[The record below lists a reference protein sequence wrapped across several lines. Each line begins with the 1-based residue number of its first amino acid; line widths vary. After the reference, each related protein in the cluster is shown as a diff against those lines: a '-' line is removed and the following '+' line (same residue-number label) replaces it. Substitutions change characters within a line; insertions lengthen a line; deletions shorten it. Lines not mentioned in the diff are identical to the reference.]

1 MMKNRLILNLQYIFK
16 NIPNRLNKFS
26 ITKKI
31 ALAALFF
38 ISIIIVSLNYY
49 SSKVLQPSILISEK
63 HRIGAVT
70 SYIANDIETA
80 LDFGS
85 KASVEHII
93 SSATSSSDIKG
104 AYFANREFNVGK
116 MKEFKENSIEL
127 FTKDSKNPY
136 FAMHKFINDANFVL
150 YYDASYYLKNIED
163 YQNFISLLT
172 LTLIAIMFIAL
183 VYFKLLLLPF
193 TKTAHAMLNI
203 DLNNPIPDRALLD
216 INTKDER
223 EDIVLAFFELSR
235 KISDRTAELD
245 ELNITLEEKVQSRTQ
260 KLQDAMQALGKQKR
274 DVLGTLTELRHAQNQ
289 LIEVEKMASLGALVA
304 GVAHEINTPV
314 GISYTGITHLIRSS
328 KKLLAS
334 YDNSTMSEEDFHEY
348 FEDTR
353 EFHAII
359 EANLIR
365 AANLIKS
372 FKQVAVDQ
380 SSEKMREFNVSEYI
394 DETVLS
400 LKNRFKNRSISLNI
414 NCDENLIIKSYPG
427 IWSQIFT
434 NLILNSLLH
443 GFDNDDSGSI
453 DIDINTNDKMVVVE
467 YKDSGKG
474 IKKENLKQI
483 FEPFFTTARSE
494 GGSGLGLH
502 IVYNLITSTLQG
514 SIICESI
521 IDNGV
526 HFTIEIP
533 LNVKGK

>member
-1 MMKNRLILNLQYIFK
+1 MKNRLLFNLIYIFK

-26 ITKKI
+26 ITKRI
-31 ALAALFF
+31 ALSALLF
-38 ISIIIVSLNYY
+38 IGIIILSLNYY
-49 SSKVLQPSILISEK
+49 SSKILQPSILINEEQK
-63 HRIGAVT
+63 IRTIT
-70 SYIANDIETA
+70 NYIANDIEAA

-85 KASVEHII
+85 QASVEHII
-93 SSATSSSDIKG
+93 SSATTSLDIKG
-104 AYFANREFNVGK
+104 VYFQSKDFTFNEK
-116 MKEFKENSIEL
+116 KDFKEDAIEL
-127 FTKDSKNPY
+127 FTKDVKNPY
-136 FAMHKFINDANFVL
+136 FAIHKLINGANFVL
-150 YYDASYYLKNIED
+150 YYDASHYIKNKED
-163 YQNFISLLT
+163 YRKFISLLT
-172 LTLIAIMFIAL
+172 FVLIAVMFIAL

-193 TKTAHAMLNI
+193 TKTAHAMLEI
-203 DLNNPIPDRALLD
+203 DLNNPIPDESLLD

-223 EDIVLAFFELSR
+223 QDIVSAFFVLSK
-235 KISDRTAELD
+235 KISDRTVELD
-245 ELNITLEEKVQSRTQ
+245 ELNVTLEEKVQSRTQ

-274 DVLGTLTELRHAQNQ
+274 DVLKTLTELRHAQNQ

-328 KKLLAS
+328 RKLLAS
-334 YDNSTMSEEDFHEY
+334 YENSTMSEDDFHEY
-348 FEDTR
+348 FEDTK
-353 EFHAII
+353 EFHIII
-359 EANLIR
+359 EANLVR

-380 SSEKMREFNVSEYI
+380 SSEKMREFNVAEYI
-394 DETVLS
+394 NETLLS

-414 NCDENLIIKSYPG
+414 NCDEHLIIKSYPG

-443 GFDNDDSGSI
+443 GFDKDDIGSI
-453 DIDINTNDKMVVVE
+453 DITITTKNKMIIVD

-483 FEPFFTTARSE
+483 FEPFFTTARAE

-514 SIICESI
+514 TIKCQSTLYE
-521 IDNGV
+521 GV

-533 LNVKGK
+533 LNIKER

>member
-1 MMKNRLILNLQYIFK
+1 MKNRLLLDLIHIFK
-16 NIPNRLNKFS
+16 NIPYRLNKFS
-26 ITKKI
+26 ITKRI
-31 ALAALFF
+31 ALSALIS
-38 ISIIIVSLNYY
+38 ISIIILSLNYY
-49 SSKVLQPSILISEK
+49 SSKILQPSILANEK
-63 HRIGAVT
+63 QKIAIIAN
-70 SYIANDIETA
+70 YIVNDIEAA

-85 KASVEHII
+85 QASVEHII
-93 SSATSSSDIKG
+93 SNANKSSDIKVV
-104 AYFANREFNVGK
+104 YFENKDSSLNVK
-116 MKEFKENSIEL
+116 KKFKENSIEL
-127 FTKDSKNPY
+127 FTKNTENPY
-136 FAMHKFINDANFVL
+136 FAIHKFINDTHFVL
-150 YYDASYYLKNIED
+150 YYDASNYLKNKED
-163 YQNFISLLT
+163 YRKFISLLT
-172 LTLIAIMFIAL
+172 FILIFIAFIAL

-203 DLNNPIPDRALLD
+203 DLNNPTPDESLLD

-223 EDIVLAFFELSR
+223 QDIVSAFFILSK
-235 KISDRTAELD
+235 KILDRTVELD
-245 ELNITLEEKVQSRTQ
+245 ELNATLEEKVQSRTQ

-274 DVLGTLTELRHAQNQ
+274 DVLKTLTELRHAQNQ

-314 GISYTGITHLIRSS
+314 GISYTGITHVIRSS
-328 KKLLAS
+328 KKLLTS
-334 YDNSTMSEEDFHEY
+334 YKNSTMTEDDFNEY
-348 FEDTR
+348 FEDTK
-353 EFHAII
+353 EFHTII

-380 SSEKMREFNVSEYI
+380 LSEKMREFNVSEYI
-394 DETVLS
+394 DETLLS

-414 NCDENLIIKSYPG
+414 NCDEHLIIKSYPG

-443 GFDNDDSGSI
+443 GFDKDDVGFI
-453 DIDINTNDKMVVVE
+453 DISITTENKMIIVD

-474 IKKENLKQI
+474 IKQENLQQI
-483 FEPFFTTARSE
+483 FDPFFTTARAK

-514 SIICESI
+514 AIKCQSNVNE
-521 IDNGV
+521 GV

-533 LNVKGK
+533 LNIKEK